1 MESLEKNEINSL
13 SNFFNDIAGNV
24 VVVVV
29 VVGWLVVV
37 EDERK
42 R

>member
-24 VVVVV
+24 VV
-29 VVGWLVVV
+29 GWLVVV